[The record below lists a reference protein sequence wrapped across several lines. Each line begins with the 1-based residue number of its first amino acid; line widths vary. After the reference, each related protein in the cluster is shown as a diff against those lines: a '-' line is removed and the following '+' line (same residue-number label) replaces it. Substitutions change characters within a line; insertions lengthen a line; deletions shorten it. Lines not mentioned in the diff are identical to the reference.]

1 MLSRSHLLLL
11 FSVDQ
16 YEDQAWDPGEFVSLL
31 CVSQTVLKWSASH
44 LTGMY
49 SFLIKED
56 SEDDYEDP
64 DEDNISEGDASGGDY
79 ESPEE
84 GSDSD
89 NGYEPPPSEPK
100 EDTAQICPAK
110 PMENSDYIGTQKWTL
125 FHPIAVSVLW
135 KSHDGIP

>member
-1 MLSRSHLLLL
+1 
-11 FSVDQ
+11 
-16 YEDQAWDPGEFVSLL
+16 
-31 CVSQTVLKWSASH
+31 
-44 LTGMY
+44 MY
-49 SFLIKED
+49 SFLIKD

-64 DEDNISEGDASGGDY
+64 NEDNNSEGDASGGDY

-135 KSHDGIP
+135 KSHDGIPWFIR